1 MNRTRGAGQVVLD
14 MVEEFI
20 DAAQTV
26 AAQLEV

>member
-20 DAAQTV
+20 DAAEAV
-26 AAQLEV
+26 ATQLEI